1 MSTTAKAS
9 TVAQHERAQPE
20 SFRARS
26 LSAGLTVKDLQKSLA
41 WYRDV
46 LGFTLEQPFER
57 DGKVVGASL
66 KAGDVSIMLGQN
78 DGAKGWDRKKDEGFR
93 LHLKTVQSVD
103 ELVATIK
110 ERGGALAS
118 EPADMPWGARAF
130 NLVDSDGFLMT
141 ISKDI

>member
-1 MSTTAKAS
+1 MSTTTKAS
-9 TVAQHERAQPE
+9 TGAQREPAQPE

-66 KAGDVSIMLGQN
+66 KAGDVSIMLGQD
-78 DGAKGWDRKKDEGFR
+78 DGAKGWDRKKGEGFR

-103 ELVATIK
+103 ELAATIK

-130 NLVDSDGFLMT
+130 NLVDPDGFLMT